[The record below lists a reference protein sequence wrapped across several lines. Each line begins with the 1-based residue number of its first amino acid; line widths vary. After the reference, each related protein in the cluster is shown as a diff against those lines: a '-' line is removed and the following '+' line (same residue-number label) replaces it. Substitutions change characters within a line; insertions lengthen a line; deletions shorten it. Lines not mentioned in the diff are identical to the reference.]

1 MKRAG
6 IITHY
11 NVHNYGAELQLYGL
25 RMVLKSLGYNAVAL
39 QYKKNYD
46 FIDPDI
52 EAKYR
57 ISIKSIP
64 IYTKYLIKKGLFR
77 TIYNIQKKR
86 TLNGFSKRV
95 GSLGEYYSKVKDI
108 DVVVVGSD
116 EIFSLEAGPNPWYW
130 GIGVKCDKVIS
141 YAASFGPTD
150 LDFIEEHKC
159 KELVIAGLQR
169 MHELSV
175 RDENS
180 QLIVKKL
187 IGKVPQIVCDPVF
200 LYGFLN
206 ERNKKLVYQKLST
219 AYVIVYSYDD
229 HMNEPKTIDS
239 IRKFAKTRN
248 AKIYS
253 VGYYHKWCDKNICCD
268 PLDIF
273 ELFANSIMVFTDTF
287 HGSVFSILC
296 NTDLI
301 VKVNG
306 NSNKL
311 DFLLSQFGLEN
322 RIVESFD
329 NLNSVLKNDI
339 DYKDINNRIELYRAN
354 SLKYLKD
361 VLG

>member
-1 MKRAG
+1 MRKAG

-25 RMVLKSLGYNAVAL
+25 RMVLKSLGYNAAAL
-39 QYKKNYD
+39 QYRKNFD

-64 IYTKYLIKKGLFR
+64 IYAKYFIQKGAGRTLFNIKK
-77 TIYNIQKKR
+77 KKI
-86 TLNGFSKRV
+86 LNGFSRRE
-95 GSLGEYYSKVKDI
+95 GSIGEYYSKAKDL

-130 GIGVKCDKVIS
+130 GIGVNCDRTIS

-150 LDFIEEHKC
+150 MKVIERYKC
-159 KELVIAGLQR
+159 KEFVTAGLQR
-169 MHELSV
+169 MRDISV

-180 QLIVKKL
+180 QLIVKALTGREPK
-187 IGKVPQIVCDPVF
+187 IVCDPVF
-200 LYGFLN
+200 LYGFEK
-206 ERNKKLVYQKLST
+206 ERRIAKNDSGTEK
-219 AYVIVYSYDD
+219 YVIVYSYDE
-229 HMNEPKTIDS
+229 HMNDFETIES
-239 IRKFAKTRN
+239 IREFAQSID
-248 AKIYS
+248 AKVYS

-273 ELFANSIMVFTDTF
+273 KVFAKAKVVFTDTF

-296 NTDLI
+296 NTDLVVRI
-301 VKVNG
+301 QG

-311 DFLLSQFGLEN
+311 TFLLKQFGLEN
-322 RIVESFD
+322 RIVESFKECQ
-329 NLNSVLKNDI
+329 NALKRDI
-339 DYKDINNRIELYRAN
+339 DFGQVNRRIDVLREA
-354 SLKYLKD
+354 SMEYLKKAIN
-361 VLG
+361 